1 MAFLAVGT
9 VWWIILTILVVIGLL
24 WAVDKC
30 HPIFAAFSFIGYL
43 AILQWFSHVP
53 VFTTIAERPTTVVWL
68 IGAYIGLGIVW
79 SFIRWWLHIRQ
90 ICSGKTPVISGYSL
104 NEHKLKWIRDWE
116 HNESVCFETERRRR
130 ERAGENPISEES
142 PNHIRIAMDSA
153 WQVELLRVKPLATN
167 NKGLITV
174 WILYWP
180 ISMLWSLVEDL
191 MHEVLKWVII
201 RLRAVY
207 DTIGNSAM
215 RDS

>member
-9 VWWIILTILVVIGLL
+9 VWWAILTLLVVIGLF

-30 HPIFAAFSFIGYL
+30 HPIFATFSFIGYL
-43 AILQWFSHVP
+43 AILQWISHVP
-53 VFTTIAERPTTVVWL
+53 IFLNIAEHPSTVVGF
-68 IGAYIGLGIVW
+68 IGAYIGLGIAW

-90 ICSGKTPVISGYSL
+90 ICSGKKSLPNGYSL
-104 NEHKLKWIRDWE
+104 ANHKRNWTRDWNL
-116 HNESVCFETERRRR
+116 NENVLSDSERRRR
-130 ERAGENPISEES
+130 ERSRLPPIAENSSNLMRE
-142 PNHIRIAMDSA
+142 SA
-153 WQVELLRVKPLATN
+153 WQAELLRIKPQATD

-180 ISMLWSLVEDL
+180 FSMLWSLVEDL
-191 MHEVLKWVII
+191 MHEVLKWVVT

-215 RDS
+215 RNS